1 MNTAQMFSRIYWAI
15 SWSLNNKSTAKL
27 ENLRSKF
34 VESESIRRWNRF
46 WNSFQFLVLWLFQNM
61 FIFCPNRNIKKGAIL
76 KIGATSRK
84 AGRQERRYVKEGT
97 IQKMFICISKEA
109 QHLFAPILLYF
120 NFLRFISDL
129 HTYRIDT
136 YYAPI
141 FYDIF
146 TSNFNFFQFS
156 CKKMLLKWVAN
167 RIFEDK
173 TVWNLFSQGFI
184 VIVLEWI

>member
-76 KIGATSRK
+76 RIGATSRQ
-84 AGRQERRYVKEGT
+84 ALRQGRRYVKEGT
-97 IQKMFICISKEA
+97 IQKMFIYQRRHNIFSRQYYYIS
-109 QHLFAPILLYF
+109 
-120 NFLRFISDL
+120 
-129 HTYRIDT
+129 
-136 YYAPI
+136 I
-141 FYDIF
+141 FYDSFPTYILTELTRITHQYFMIF
-146 TSNFNFFQFS
+146 SQAISIFFQFS